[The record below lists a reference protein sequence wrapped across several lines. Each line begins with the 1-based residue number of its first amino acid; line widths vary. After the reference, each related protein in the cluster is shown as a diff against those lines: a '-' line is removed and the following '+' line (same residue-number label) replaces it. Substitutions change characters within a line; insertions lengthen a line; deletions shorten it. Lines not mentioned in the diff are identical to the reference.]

1 MGRIALDPRGGNV
14 EIEHPMA
21 MSTPCI
27 GVCTIEPRSG
37 LCLGCG
43 RTLPEVARWG
53 RISEEERLAIMTTLS
68 ARLAKLDAATKE
80 PGQR

>member
-1 MGRIALDPRGGNV
+1 
-14 EIEHPMA
+14 MA

-27 GVCTIEPRSG
+27 GVCSIEPKSG

-53 RISEEERLAIMTTLS
+53 RLSEEERLAIMTTLP
-68 ARLAKLDAATKE
+68 ARLARLDAASEKQ
-80 PGQR
+80 GDR